1 MISGTHITGESWLG
15 SFQLIHSR
23 LFRQQDVAS
32 SSCSRNWICIDGL
45 RATGADISRDRG
57 GRTGGIPFTEFDNRP
72 ENDLDRNLRS
82 KFRRVSIWEASDR
95 RAPGK
100 PAAFADLS
108 PSVEDFMS
116 EPLHLDLTS
125 RQCEILLRGLRFVRS
140 SRMLEFR
147 DSSDMTDEERKR
159 ELAEIREL
167 QGLLDVGVTSQRTA
181 RV

>member
-1 MISGTHITGESWLG
+1 
-15 SFQLIHSR
+15 
-23 LFRQQDVAS
+23 
-32 SSCSRNWICIDGL
+32 
-45 RATGADISRDRG
+45 
-57 GRTGGIPFTEFDNRP
+57 
-72 ENDLDRNLRS
+72 
-82 KFRRVSIWEASDR
+82 
-95 RAPGK
+95 
-100 PAAFADLS
+100 
-108 PSVEDFMS
+108 MS